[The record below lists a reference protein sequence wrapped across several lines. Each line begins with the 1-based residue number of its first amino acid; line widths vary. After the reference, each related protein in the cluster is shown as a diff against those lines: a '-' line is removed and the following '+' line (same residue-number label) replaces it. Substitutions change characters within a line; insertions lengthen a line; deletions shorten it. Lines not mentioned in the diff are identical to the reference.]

1 MRVTALTILPKIIL
15 INLKKISWLNIWM
28 QMMLVKIVND
38 FTIGIL
44 ANAVDNIAS
53 VRIPTI
59 IIMQLLMEM
68 VVL

>member
-1 MRVTALTILPKIIL
+1 
-15 INLKKISWLNIWM
+15 M